1 MISIF
6 QVYCGYYLY
15 YTITTYLYF
24 PGIYVQ
30 NKSKVMSA
38 IYKYIVCWKQAIA
51 KTLIVSDIIWY
62 ETGKDRWDSIK
73 VAVVC
78 KI

>member
-1 MISIF
+1 
-6 QVYCGYYLY
+6 
-15 YTITTYLYF
+15 
-24 PGIYVQ
+24 
-30 NKSKVMSA
+30 MSA
-38 IYKYIVCWKQAIA
+38 IYEYICWEQAIA

-62 ETGKDRWDSIK
+62 ETGKDRWDSIE